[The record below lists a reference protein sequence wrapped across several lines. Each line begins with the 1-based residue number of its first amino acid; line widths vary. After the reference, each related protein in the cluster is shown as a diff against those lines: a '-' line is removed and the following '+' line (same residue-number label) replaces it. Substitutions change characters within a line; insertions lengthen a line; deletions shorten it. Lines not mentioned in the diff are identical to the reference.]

1 MKTAYTISAIGHAV
15 VLLWSVWSLA
25 ANTLPVSSTEGVPV
39 DLITVS
45 EFSNIAAGSKS
56 APKTETPKPLVEKV
70 AEAKPVEDPT
80 AKVVEKKEV
89 KAAREPPPAR
99 ETKPAESEPDK
110 KQAEKPPDPT
120 ADALAKEE
128 AKKPEPKRRPPNPP
142 APPEEASPA
151 SAQIRSQTG
160 RGAARQARL
169 DAARRRRGD
178 AQQQALARFVERRG
192 GAVV

>member
-1 MKTAYTISAIGHAV
+1 MKTAYTISAIGHAG

-25 ANTLPVSSTEGVPV
+25 ANPLPVSSTEGLPV

-80 AKVVEKKEV
+80 AKVMEKKEV

-99 ETKPAESEPDK
+99 RSTMRPRSACRTVP
-110 KQAEKPPDPT
+110 
-120 ADALAKEE
+120 
-128 AKKPEPKRRPPNPP
+128 RR
-142 APPEEASPA
+142 SC
-151 SAQIRSQTG
+151 R
-160 RGAARQARL
+160 
-169 DAARRRRGD
+169 
-178 AQQQALARFVERRG
+178 
-192 GAVV
+192 

>member
-1 MKTAYTISAIGHAV
+1 MRTAYTISAIGHAA

-25 ANTLPVSSTEGVPV
+25 ANPLPVSSTEGLPV

-89 KAAREPPPAR
+89 KAARA
-99 ETKPAESEPDK
+99 
-110 KQAEKPPDPT
+110 KPPTRSATT
-120 ADALAKEE
+120 APRYRSTSRAK
-128 AKKPEPKRRPPNPP
+128 
-142 APPEEASPA
+142 
-151 SAQIRSQTG
+151 
-160 RGAARQARL
+160 ARC
-169 DAARRRRGD
+169 
-178 AQQQALARFVERRG
+178 
-192 GAVV
+192 